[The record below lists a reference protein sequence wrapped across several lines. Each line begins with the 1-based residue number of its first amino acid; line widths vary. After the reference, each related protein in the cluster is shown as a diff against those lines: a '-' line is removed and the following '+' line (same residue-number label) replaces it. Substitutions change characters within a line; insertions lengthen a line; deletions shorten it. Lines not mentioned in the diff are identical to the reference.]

1 MQKGKLQDSINLN
14 SYMLDPTSLNL
25 VLPGDLITSES
36 GFMKYYQIIYIVVM
50 VLINWLDLFI
60 QVYRKCIKDE

>member
-1 MQKGKLQDSINLN
+1 
-14 SYMLDPTSLNL
+14 MLDPTSLNL

-60 QVYRKCIKDE
+60 QVY